1 MGRWLLWCRL
11 GRGEDATDGLE
22 TVFIADTGVLENETG
37 ATTLLAGLE
46 EVDVFLEVVVSSRLP
61 LRRV

>member
-1 MGRWLLWCRL
+1 
-11 GRGEDATDGLE
+11 
-22 TVFIADTGVLENETG
+22 VFIAQAFILEDEAG
-37 ATTLLAGLE
+37 ATTFLAGLE

>member
-1 MGRWLLWCRL
+1 
-11 GRGEDATDGLE
+11 
-22 TVFIADTGVLENETG
+22 VFIAKTFILEDETS
-37 ATTLLAGLE
+37 ATTFLAGLE

>member
-1 MGRWLLWCRL
+1 
-11 GRGEDATDGLE
+11 
-22 TVFIADTGVLENETG
+22 VFIAKTFILEDEAG
-37 ATTLLAGLE
+37 ATAFLAGLE

>member
-1 MGRWLLWCRL
+1 MF
-11 GRGEDATDGLE
+11 
-22 TVFIADTGVLENETG
+22 VADTGILENETS